1 MAEVGNNF
9 TDGVRLL
16 PRSLDEAGPT
26 GYRLRVA
33 LDICHSLRANIDLW
47 AGGEIGSHGTV
58 AWLARHGLGLT
69 RCPLVL
75 TSMFGTLAEVGN
87 SFTDGCGLVPIRSLD
102 EADQKASDGG

>member
-1 MAEVGNNF
+1 V
-9 TDGVRLL
+9 

-69 RCPLVL
+69 CCPLVI
-75 TSMFGTLAEVGN
+75 TYVYIGALAEVGN
-87 SFTDGCGLVPIRSLD
+87 SFADGCG
-102 EADQKASDGG
+102 ASANRIAR